1 MKSYGVAVPRCD
13 VLFLIRSMGRGGA
26 ERQLSLLARAL
37 QARGLKV
44 AVAVFYAGGPLEREL
59 HDAGVEVLDLQKAG
73 RWSNLGVARRLLVFV
88 RQRRPRVL
96 HSYMPTQNVMA
107 LLLHPWL
114 RRNGCV
120 VACGI
125 RTALPNAWRYT
136 KLGGVVDLVQRT
148 LIPVAE
154 RVICNS
160 SRAMQGFGKR
170 VDPRHGFVIPNG
182 VEYERFCYSTDAR
195 TSQRVAWG
203 LKPSTIAVGLV
214 GRLDPQKNHRL
225 LVDALHSIRN
235 ERPDVILVFVGSGSK
250 AYQEEV
256 QAHAE
261 RLGMAPRI
269 LWAGPSDDL
278 SAVYSSLDIL
288 CLCSVTEG
296 FPNVVA
302 EAMCVGLPCVA
313 TDVGDV
319 AELMGDC
326 GWVVPSGDAHALAQ
340 ALLRAC
346 EALPSWDRERPR
358 RRMVEQF
365 SVDKLAERTL
375 AALAPFLDTS
385 A

>member
-1 MKSYGVAVPRCD
+1 MSGSAERCD

-44 AVAVFYAGGPLEREL
+44 AVAVFYAGEPLEREL

-73 RWSNLGVARRLLVFV
+73 RWSNVGVICKLLGFV
-88 RQRRPRVL
+88 RARRPRAL

-107 LLLHPWL
+107 LMLSPWL
-114 RRNGCV
+114 AKSGCA

-125 RTALPNAWRYT
+125 RIASLDIWKYGVIAGLVDATQWLLLPLA
-136 KLGGVVDLVQRT
+136 D
-148 LIPVAE
+148 
-154 RVICNS
+154 RVISNS
-160 SRAMQGFGKR
+160 TLGLTEL
-170 VDPRHGFVIPNG
+170 DPRISRGHGFAIPNG
-182 VEYERFCYSTDAR
+182 VECERFCFSSGAR
-195 TSQRVAWG
+195 VSQREAWG
-203 LKPSTIAVGLV
+203 LDPSSVAVGLI

-256 QAHAE
+256 QGHAE

-278 SAVYSSLDIL
+278 SAVYSALDIL
-288 CLCSVTEG
+288 CLCSLTEG

-319 AELMGDC
+319 KELMGDC
-326 GWVVPSGDAHALAQ
+326 GWMVRSGDAHALAQ

-346 EALPSWDRERPR
+346 EALPAWDRERPR

-375 AALAPFLDTS
+375 AALAPFLGKS